1 MYVGDVNDNSPIM
14 SREHISMNLREDTP
28 TGQSL
33 LRIRAADADSTF
45 GVLAYS
51 LEQND
56 EGVYRIDA
64 KTGEIFLARPIDYE
78 MRNKYEV
85 KIHRAPSTVTLF

>member
-28 TGQSL
+28 TAQSL
-33 LRIRAADADSTF
+33 LRVRAADADSTF
-45 GVLAYS
+45 GVLSYS
-51 LEQND
+51 LEQNED
-56 EGVYRIDA
+56 GVYRIDA

-78 MRNKYEV
+78 RRNKYEV
-85 KIHRAPSTVTLF
+85 KLRMTLLDG